1 MSKYIKALILTLFI
15 VLLGIFL
22 IMQLDNMRLNSLNE
36 KVDEIILDMD
46 STRLFLLYNQ
56 IEGDENNYCDILD
69 ERIETQSA
77 KTYNLVRELEAGEKA
92 SFLVSYNL
100 LKRKYFYA
108 NLELYL
114 YLQDF
119 EKQCE
124 GKKINAILFFYKDQE
139 LCNQC
144 LLQGTILDKVRD
156 KCSNISIFAFP
167 GDLEID
173 LIDLI
178 MNKHGVTSIPSIVVN
193 GKTRGFSTEEEIE
206 KDISCISQ

>member
-15 VLLGIFL
+15 VILGIFL
-22 IMQLDNMRLNSLNE
+22 IMQLDNMRLNSLDD

-56 IEGDENNYCDILD
+56 VEGDEGNYCDLL
-69 ERIETQSA
+69 EMRIESQAA
-77 KTYNLVRELEAGEKA
+77 KAYNLVKELEAGEKA
-92 SFLVSYNL
+92 SFLTSYDL

-114 YLQDF
+114 YMQDF
-119 EKQCE
+119 EKQCKE
-124 GKKINAILFFYKDQE
+124 KKINAILFFYKDQV

-156 KCSNISIFAFP
+156 KCPNTRIFAFP

-173 LIDLI
+173 LIDL
-178 MNKHGVTSIPSIVVN
+178 MMDKHKVTSIPSIVVN

-206 KDISCISQ
+206 DEIGCVI

>member
-1 MSKYIKALILTLFI
+1 MRKYIKALILTLFI
-15 VLLGIFL
+15 VILGIFL

-77 KTYNLVRELEAGEKA
+77 KTYGLVRELEAGEKA
-92 SFLVSYNL
+92 SFLASYEL

-114 YLQDF
+114 YMQDF

-124 GKKINAILFFYKDQE
+124 EKKVNAILFFYKDQT

-144 LLQGTILDKVRD
+144 LLQGTILDKVRE
-156 KCSNISIFAFP
+156 KCPNTSIFAFP

-178 MNKHGVTSIPSIVVN
+178 MDKHSVTNIPSIVVN

-206 KDISCISQ
+206 KEIGCVI